1 MFAHRKNWMRHNAMV
16 PKGFI
21 RLHVLEAL
29 EESPKSGSE
38 IMEQIEKRTNGF
50 WKPSPGSIYPLLA
63 WLQEKGYV
71 NELPM
76 ENGLKR
82 YQLTES
88 GKQLLE
94 EQKTIRKKVRE
105 QVGFLP
111 APFFEGLLFKI
122 PNEKASEIRDSV
134 RQLAITFFKMSNSLQ
149 KNFSE
154 KSLDEAIEI
163 IKETTRKLEDL
174 DMKLKRNNHE

>member
-1 MFAHRKNWMRHNAMV
+1 MFPHKKNWMRHNAMV

-21 RLHVLEAL
+21 RLHLLEAL

-38 IMEQIEKRTNGF
+38 IMDQIEKHTNGF

-63 WLQEKGYV
+63 WLHEKGYIT
-71 NELPM
+71 ELPT

-94 EQKTIRKKVRE
+94 EQKSIRKKFRE

-111 APFFEGLLFKI
+111 APFFEGLIFKI
-122 PNEKASEIRDSV
+122 PEEKTAEIRDSI
-134 RQLAITFFKMSNSLQ
+134 RQLAITFFKMGNSLQ

-154 KSLDEAIEI
+154 KALDEAVSI
-163 IKETTRKLEDL
+163 IKETTQKLEEL
-174 DMKLKRNNHE
+174 DKKLKADKE

>member
-1 MFAHRKNWMRHNAMV
+1 MFSHKGNWMRHNAMV

-21 RLHVLEAL
+21 RFHVLEAL

-38 IMEQIEKRTNGF
+38 IMDLIEKHTNGF

-63 WLQEKGYV
+63 WLQEKAYV
-71 NELPM
+71 NELPT

-94 EQKTIRKKVRE
+94 EQKVIRKKFRE

-111 APFFEGLLFKI
+111 APFFESLLFKI
-122 PNEKASEIRDSV
+122 PNEKATEIRDSV
-134 RQLAITFFKMSNSLQ
+134 RHLAIAFFKMGNALQ
-149 KNFSE
+149 KNFTE
-154 KSLDEAIEI
+154 RSLDEAVSI
-163 IKETTRKLEDL
+163 IKETTDKLEEL
-174 DMKLKRNNHE
+174 EKQIGG

>member
-1 MFAHRKNWMRHNAMV
+1 MFSHKKNWMRHNAMV

-38 IMEQIEKRTNGF
+38 IMDQIEKRSNGF

-63 WLQEKGYV
+63 WLQEKTYIQ
-71 NELPM
+71 ELPT

-82 YQLTES
+82 YQLTEN

-94 EQKTIRKKVRE
+94 EQKTIREKFRE

-111 APFFEGLLFKI
+111 SPFFEGLLFKI
-122 PNEKASEIRDSV
+122 PTEKSAEIRDSV
-134 RQLAITFFKMSNSLQ
+134 RRLAITFFKMSNSLQ

-154 KSLDEAIEI
+154 EALDEAINI
-163 IKETTRKLEDL
+163 INETTQKLEEL
-174 DMKLKRNNHE
+174 DQKLKVEKD